1 MNLLQNYWKKEFNH
15 NYEINGIDKIIN
27 GLIIIKNKHDISQ
40 LDEAIKQVT
49 KCFQTIR
56 KYNTKCVL
64 YACICFGIDSIIVK
78 FFTEDF
84 KELNLSDIKQLK
96 FNENVSK
103 KINKQQVHDLI
114 VKSFKTQDYKE
125 ISNIFQ
131 IILMSFEFDDFIY
144 IYETLEYVSN
154 DFFKTL
160 LLEYTKKSFS
170 NDVNISL
177 FENIQTN
184 DLFQF
189 SKTIYNVWKYN
200 RNELNEIYQ
209 QFKKYQKDDVLKN
222 NVWTPQIISTLMN
235 SLYINFYGDF
245 LEDVVK
251 IIDPC
256 YGAGNLESHIFEM
269 LSDSIEFTG
278 LELEKKIY
286 NFARLNFMMKN
297 IKGSIKNIDCFEFMK
312 NNKEKYDVCFI
323 NPPYTKKISDHDA
336 FEFLSLMEDNCNV
349 IIAILPTRYIKEYKK
364 HVKRIQIN
372 LGNKIF
378 KGKGTGDISI
388 LISDSFKDF
397 HYEFK
402 EIDCLLN
409 DCYWIPHRNEFK
421 ITDEKQVILKHIE
434 NLEFDEINEKNKEK
448 ENVKQKLFEKV
459 SKIIESS
466 KIIIETKYFDNDLK
480 NICLIELQNQL
491 KNNFIEKSEFYKC
504 YENLS
509 KGIFRKCKIS
519 DIIIVLK
526 TNFNRNIYNAK
537 TGPYP
542 LISGSSENNGIVLM
556 TDYNDITTECSLMT
570 IAKNGSAGFCSIHS
584 NILSITQSVLLTKSL
599 QKIDLR
605 IYSIILTKELM
616 PKFNFSNSI
625 TWNKIKNIE
634 TYCLF

>member
-448 ENVKQKLFEKV
+448 ENVKQKLIYYNKAAELISKCKPFE
-459 SKIIESS
+459 
-466 KIIIETKYFDNDLK
+466 N
-480 NICLIELQNQL
+480 ELQNMCLLEISEQL
-491 KNNFIEKSEFYKC
+491 YNKIISFEDFSKTYEELLSMKEIKKVKFKDVFEFIHTK
-504 YENLS
+504 
-509 KGIFRKCKIS
+509 R
-519 DIIIVLK
+519 VK
-526 TNFNRNIYNAK
+526 TNEMNIPLYSGTKINTITKYVDYFDYNC
-537 TGPYP
+537 
-542 LISGSSENNGIVLM
+542 SENEI
-556 TDYNDITTECSLMT
+556 I
-570 IAKNGSAGFCSIHS
+570 CSINITGDGGCGYCYIQKGKFAISSKKLFKVHAGIDIKINVTMIIMSYYLHNVKHYNHS
-584 NILSITQSVLLTKSL
+584 KSISKNKFEEEYV
-599 QKIDLR
+599 
-605 IYSIILTKELM
+605 IIA
-616 PKFNFSNSI
+616 I
-625 TWNKIKNIE
+625 
-634 TYCLF
+634 